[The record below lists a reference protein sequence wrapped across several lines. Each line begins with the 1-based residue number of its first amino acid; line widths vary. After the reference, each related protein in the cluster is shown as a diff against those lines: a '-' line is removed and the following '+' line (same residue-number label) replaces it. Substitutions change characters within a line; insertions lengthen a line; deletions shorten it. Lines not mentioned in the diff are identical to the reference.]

1 MPSKE
6 SKQPKV
12 SKPSPE
18 AKAPEGVRPPL
29 ARAQALLM
37 SFRDSPLDLLKPLAE
52 LYTVNDQLRAE
63 NGALQKEVAKHE
75 AEAEPPLQLEVF
87 FCREEGPS
95 GPRALLIGPHGITV
109 SPIDAEAR
117 LDDLECGQFV
127 YVERTTGRVVARA
140 EKIAPVG
147 EIARIEE
154 VADDG
159 HGPAVVSLRDERFAA
174 YVADAA
180 RRNGGLSVGDR
191 VIYDAGRRF
200 VHRVLPERTDG
211 RDLLLPASELSAF
224 TREVLGAPHAVVQ
237 EILRVVKRQLLHPG
251 WAETMRA
258 RTRHSW
264 LFWGPTGT
272 GKTCTIKVIVNEVAD
287 LVEEI
292 SGRRE
297 PRVVFCDAS
306 EFYSPYFGESEQRV
320 ARWFRK
326 LGEVARRE
334 VEARDGRRLAVP
346 CIVVFEEI
354 EGLLRQRGETGGS
367 AHLFDRV
374 LNLILQ
380 KTDAATNE
388 LDAPII
394 FIATTN
400 KKELVDF
407 AARRRFAD
415 REAAFG
421 TLDAAGAYDVME
433 RKVPPSMPVQP
444 VNGETPAE
452 ARSALLQAVVHY
464 LYADGEDQ
472 VIADVVLRDSRRR
485 PVCMRDLVTGAIL
498 ESATSEAIDECLDR
512 STDSG
517 RLLGLDR
524 DAVLAGLGRQFE
536 AVATSLRPANLRD
549 YAPHLFVEED
559 LEIVSVRP
567 RKRLDG
573 FPSIRHYA
581 A

>member
-1 MPSKE
+1 MPAK
-6 SKQPKV
+6 KAQA

-18 AKAPEGVRPPL
+18 AKAAAATRPPL

-37 SFRDSPLDLLKPLAE
+37 SFRETPLDLLKPLAE
-52 LYTVNDQLRAE
+52 LYTENDRLEAE

-75 AEAEPPLQLEVF
+75 AEAEQPLQLEVF
-87 FCREEGPS
+87 LARDEGPS
-95 GPRALLIGPHGITV
+95 GPRARLIGQQGITV
-109 SPIDAEAR
+109 CPIDADA
-117 LDDLECGQFV
+117 DLNDLTCGQFV
-127 YVERTTGRVVARA
+127 YVERATSKVVARA
-140 EKIAPVG
+140 EKIDPVG

-154 VADDG
+154 VADEAFG
-159 HGPAVVSLRDERFAA
+159 QAVVSLRDERFAA
-174 YVADAA
+174 YLAEAA
-180 RRNGGLSVGDR
+180 RKDGGPSVGDR
-191 VIYDAGRRF
+191 VIYDAGRRM

-211 RDLLLPASELSAF
+211 SDLLLPVSELSGF
-224 TREVLGAPHAVVQ
+224 TLEGLGAPNPVVHDVLQ
-237 EILRVVKRQLLHPG
+237 VVKRQLLHPE
-251 WAETMRA
+251 WAEAMGA

-287 LVEEI
+287 FVEEI

-326 LGEVARRE
+326 LGEVARRD
-334 VEARDGRRLAVP
+334 VRARDGRRMSVP

-380 KTDAATNE
+380 KTDEATNL
-388 LDAPII
+388 LDAPIV

-421 TLDAAGAYDVME
+421 TLDAAGAYDVMKK
-433 RKVPPSMPVQP
+433 KVPPSMPVQS
-444 VNGETPAE
+444 VNGEATAE
-452 ARSALLQAVVHY
+452 ARNALLQAVIHY

-472 VIADVVLRDSRRR
+472 VIADVVLRDSSRR

-512 STDSG
+512 STDAG

-524 DAVLAGLGRQFE
+524 DAVLAGLGRQFA

-549 YAPHLFVEED
+549 YAPHLFAEAD

-567 RKRLDG
+567 RRREDG
-573 FPSIRHYA
+573 RAAIHHYA